1 MFVFKHYKNKPGY
14 FVKKV
19 RNREQEKKRY
29 FPDEGFMLTS
39 MRLKQFMPFVLG
51 TAVRHLARPGDCLHS
66 SDQDA
71 CCLCADRK
79 ILKYDMYY

>member
-1 MFVFKHYKNKPGY
+1 
-14 FVKKV
+14 
-19 RNREQEKKRY
+19 
-29 FPDEGFMLTS
+29 MLTS

-51 TAVRHLARPGDCLHS
+51 TAVRNLARPGDCLHY

-79 ILKYDMYY
+79 MLKYNMYY